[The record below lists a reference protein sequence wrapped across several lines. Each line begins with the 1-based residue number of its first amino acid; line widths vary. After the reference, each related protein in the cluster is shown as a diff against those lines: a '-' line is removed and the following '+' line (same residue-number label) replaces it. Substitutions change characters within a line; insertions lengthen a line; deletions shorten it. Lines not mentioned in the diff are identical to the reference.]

1 MQSMSSHS
9 VPPVRGRLA
18 PSPTGVLHLG
28 NARSFLLAWLEAR
41 SSEGQV
47 VLRIEDLDGPRIRSG
62 AEEAILED
70 FAWLGLDWDEG
81 PFRQRDRI
89 AEYRAVLEAWH
100 RAAWVYPCICTRRD
114 IEAAASAPHRGEEG
128 PVYPGTCRGRFPD
141 AASAQAV
148 SGKPPAWRFHVP
160 SGTQVSIDDRIAGQ
174 SDFRVDEELGDFV
187 VWKKDD
193 EAAYQLAVV
202 VDDIRSGINQVLRG
216 DDLLPSAARQE
227 LLYKALHASAPE
239 WLHVPLVVGTDGK
252 RLAKRHGDTSL
263 RHLRNEGYT
272 ARDVLHWC
280 AAVSGIVLDTPANGA
295 ADLLAGYRRA
305 LIPRAPVVWQGL
317 DGLGAS

>member
-1 MQSMSSHS
+1 MSLHS
-9 VPPVRGRLA
+9 AVPVRGRLA

-28 NARSFLLAWLEAR
+28 NARSFLLAWLELR
-41 SSEGQV
+41 SVGGQI

-89 AEYRAVLEAWH
+89 GEYRAVLETWH
-100 RAAWVYPCICTRRD
+100 RAGLVYPCVCTRRD
-114 IEAAASAPHRGEEG
+114 IEAAASAPHAGEEG
-128 PVYPGTCRGRFPD
+128 PVYPGTCRGLYPD
-141 AASAQAV
+141 AASARRASGQAV
-148 SGKPPAWRFHVP
+148 AWRFHAP
-160 SGTQVSIDDRIAGQ
+160 PGTVVSIHDQIAGQ
-174 SDFRVDEELGDFV
+174 KRFRVDQELGDFV

-202 VDDIRSGINQVLRG
+202 VDDARLGINQVLRG

-227 LLYKALHASAPE
+227 LLYQAMGAAVPA
-239 WLHVPLVVGTDGK
+239 WLHVPLVVGTDGR

-272 ARDVLHWC
+272 AREVLQWC
-280 AAVSGIVLDTPANGA
+280 ARVSGIVLDTPASCA
-295 ADLLAGYRRA
+295 ADLLADYRRA
-305 LIPRAPVVWQGL
+305 LIPRTPVHWQGVQDL
-317 DGLGAS
+317 NA